1 MCFWHYRALMMNK
14 YPVNLSI
21 DYSETSDKS
30 TAFIRLIL
38 VIPVLIVL
46 GMLSSIGAL
55 LFPVLLL
62 ILFKQKYPKWWFD
75 WNVALTNFSLRVI
88 AYGLLMR
95 DEYPSSDEDQAVHV
109 DIPYPDVE
117 KDLDKWKPLYK
128 WFLAIPHI
136 IILCFLEIGVVLCSV
151 FVWFAILFTGRYP
164 KGVFDFV
171 EGVLRWFLRVAA
183 YAILLTTDEYPPF
196 RLCLLYTS
204 DAADE

>member
-109 DIPYPDVE
+109 LSLI
-117 KDLDKWKPLYK
+117 
-128 WFLAIPHI
+128 HI
-136 IILCFLEIGVVLCSV
+136 
-151 FVWFAILFTGRYP
+151 
-164 KGVFDFV
+164 
-171 EGVLRWFLRVAA
+171 
-183 YAILLTTDEYPPF
+183 
-196 RLCLLYTS
+196 
-204 DAADE
+204 

>member
-196 RLCLLYTS
+196 RLG
-204 DAADE
+204 EQ